1 MYIYT
6 SGTTG
11 LPKPGII
18 KQSRYFGGGFA
29 FFDSAG
35 LHSGDKVYVSLPIYH
50 GNGCFIGIGSAI
62 ICGATAGKYI
72 NQFLLKLNT
81 ILNARIL

>member
-18 KQSRYFGGGFA
+18 KQSRYVGAGFA
-29 FFDSAG
+29 FFDSAK
-35 LHSGDKVYVSLPIYH
+35 LNSDDKVYVALPIYH
-50 GNGCFIGIGSAI
+50 GNGCFLGIGSAI
-62 ICGATAGKYI
+62 ISGATVGK
-72 NQFLLKLNT
+72 
-81 ILNARIL
+81 